1 MATWVFPDNTVLC
14 NFAAVGRI
22 DLLHTFLGE
31 RGRWAEAVA
40 DEARKSAR
48 YLPALAELVGGE
60 VMGDPIEVLD
70 PEHIRR
76 VEVIRKDIF
85 GGRENQPL
93 KHLGE
98 AQTCFLIHEVDQW
111 RGSTWISDDRDSLDF
126 ARSQHIR
133 SLETIDI
140 MSHLVANYEVTA
152 ADGMSIMHAMADA
165 DRALRLP
172 VKLSDLGG

>member
-22 DLLHTFLGE
+22 DLLRTFLGE

-40 DEARKSAR
+40 AEARKSAG

-60 VMGDPIEVLD
+60 VMGEPIEVLD
-70 PEHIRR
+70 PSHIRR
-76 VEVIRKDIF
+76 VEVIRRDIF
-85 GGRENQPL
+85 GGRANQPL

-111 RGSTWISDDRDSLDF
+111 HESTWISDDRDSLNF
-126 ARSQHIR
+126 ARFQNIP

-140 MSHLVANYEVTA
+140 MSHLVADYEVTA
-152 ADGMSIMHAMADA
+152 ADGMSIMHAMEEA

-172 VKLSDLGG
+172 DTISDIGG